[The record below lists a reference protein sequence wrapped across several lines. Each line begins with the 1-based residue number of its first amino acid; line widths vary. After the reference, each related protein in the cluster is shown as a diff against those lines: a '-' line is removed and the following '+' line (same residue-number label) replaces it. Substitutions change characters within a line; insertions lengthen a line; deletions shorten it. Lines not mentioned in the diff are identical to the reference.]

1 MRCCVLTP
9 VYRPTIDDDEFASLS
24 SISRYLSAHDHFAV
38 APDSLELGKLGLSP
52 QTKIRRFADSFFES
66 TQSYNRLL
74 LSSMFYR
81 TFAEYDFLL
90 IVQLD
95 ALALSNDLDH
105 WCTEGWDYIGAP
117 WAKNFHT
124 RPGLLF
130 EGVGNGGFS
139 LRNVQSALRVLAT
152 KIQLIPDY
160 TMGPP
165 PRWWHWKR
173 VRKMHSVLNIWKRF
187 MPAVAV
193 EDYLRRYY
201 TGNEDIFWGK
211 YAARFDPTFR
221 VPPAHEALSFAFET
235 DPEGSFDKNGGRL
248 PFGVHAWAKYGRKFW
263 ESCGVVPSQSNR
275 VLASGEKKKSPATT
289 FTIVTPSFNQV
300 GFVPDMVASIKK
312 QNWLALEHI
321 VVDAGSTDG
330 SVKVWR
336 NWERNQTI
344 ENVKR
349 KPEVGTSAGET
360 EKDNVSVIVLV
371 EADHGQSDAIN
382 KGMRIATG
390 EIVSWL
396 NADDVLLPGALLAV
410 NQAFHDHAE
419 AVVVIGTGAR
429 MDLHGKLLRMVPGIS
444 SPQRRQWAFE
454 TVQPAMFFKR
464 DAYWEVGGLDESL
477 HYAMDWELLLKLSK
491 LGKIVAIPD
500 HLANIRY
507 YPETKTNTGGWK
519 RMHEIAR
526 IARRHNG
533 ILDRNY
539 LSFQIRSLL
548 AKQPFKLPKSLFDHL
563 CWNLFRDPPL
573 MVQGWPERVQKVK
586 ESDNMGNMK
595 SLS

>member
-1 MRCCVLTP
+1 
-9 VYRPTIDDDEFASLS
+9 LS
-24 SISRYLSAHDHFAV
+24 
-38 APDSLELGKLGLSP
+38 
-52 QTKIRRFADSFFES
+52 
-66 TQSYNRLL
+66 
-74 LSSMFYR
+74 
-81 TFAEYDFLL
+81 
-90 IVQLD
+90 
-95 ALALSNDLDH
+95 
-105 WCTEGWDYIGAP
+105 
-117 WAKNFHT
+117 
-124 RPGLLF
+124 
-130 EGVGNGGFS
+130 
-139 LRNVQSALRVLAT
+139 
-152 KIQLIPDY
+152 
-160 TMGPP
+160 
-165 PRWWHWKR
+165 
-173 VRKMHSVLNIWKRF
+173 
-187 MPAVAV
+187 
-193 EDYLRRYY
+193 
-201 TGNEDIFWGK
+201 
-211 YAARFDPTFR
+211 
-221 VPPAHEALSFAFET
+221 
-235 DPEGSFDKNGGRL
+235 
-248 PFGVHAWAKYGRKFW
+248 
-263 ESCGVVPSQSNR
+263 
-275 VLASGEKKKSPATT
+275 
-289 FTIVTPSFNQV
+289 PSFNQV